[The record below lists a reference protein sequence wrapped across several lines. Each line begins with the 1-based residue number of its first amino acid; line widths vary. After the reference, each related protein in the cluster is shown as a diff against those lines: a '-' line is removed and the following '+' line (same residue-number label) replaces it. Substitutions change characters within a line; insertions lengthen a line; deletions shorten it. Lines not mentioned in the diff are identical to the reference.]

1 MRIVQSWKEYVESRD
16 RHPYQLS
23 VMLRIHC
30 VQLSYNLSDPATE
43 DMLYEIDS
51 VRRFVGLK
59 ITGPIPDE
67 STILKFR
74 HLLES
79 HGLGTKLFEVINQHL
94 ADQGLKHQRCD

>member
-1 MRIVQSWKEYVESRD
+1 MMAI
-16 RHPYQLS
+16 
-23 VMLRIHC
+23 
-30 VQLSYNLSDPATE
+30 
-43 DMLYEIDS
+43 
-51 VRRFVGLK
+51 VGLK

-94 ADQGLKHQRCD
+94 ADQGLMLKEGTILDASIIAAPSSTKNQTGTRDPPRCTRRRRVIRGTLG